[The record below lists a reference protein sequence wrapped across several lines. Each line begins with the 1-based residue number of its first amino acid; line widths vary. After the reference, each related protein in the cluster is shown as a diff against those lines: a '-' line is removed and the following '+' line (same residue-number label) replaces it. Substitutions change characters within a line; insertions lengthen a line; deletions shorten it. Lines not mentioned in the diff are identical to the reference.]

1 MTAYYYDTVTKTSAP
16 VNPPKPSLLSR
27 ARTAVKENGVL
38 STLTSATKKSIS
50 YAKENPGDLFLGT
63 MAGILVSIDG
73 SIDDIEEATEAQTA
87 LEYHQY
93 RG

>member
-1 MTAYYYDTVTKTSAP
+1 MTAYYYDTVTKTSEP

-27 ARTAVKENGVL
+27 ARTAVKENGVV

-50 YAKENPGDLFLGT
+50 YAKHNPDDILLG
-63 MAGILVSIDG
+63 AAVGILASMDA